1 MKKIYYTTKKK
12 SLRLRK
18 TLTRRGGGRGGSN
31 APKTKKSSPKSS
43 PRSSSGSSRSSSPM
57 MCNFTVTCKNNH
69 YYQSEFIYTSEDSA
83 RAAAKEYATDKGGIR
98 TEFYTCA

>member
-1 MKKIYYTTKKK
+1 
-12 SLRLRK
+12 
-18 TLTRRGGGRGGSN
+18 
-31 APKTKKSSPKSS
+31 
-43 PRSSSGSSRSSSPM
+43 M